1 MAGRL
6 APGKM
11 QTDNMDMKKGMA
23 DMADGAIVGS
33 EIIKL
38 LEKYGREAPACVG
51 EYVKSMKEAICPPVS
66 ESF

>member
-1 MAGRL
+1 MAERL
-6 APGKM
+6 APRKM

-38 LEKYGREAPACVG
+38 LEKYGREAPAYVG
-51 EYVKSMKEAICPPVS
+51 EHVKSMKEDICPPVS